1 LYTSIGFRVELT
13 QLMAEEISMTVDI
26 EEFEK
31 RMQGFEC
38 CCSSSNKSGGNSGKE
53 KRLVADQT
61 LALVNAGVAATDDSA
76 QHFTEELIGCK
87 ASALFIGRGTKL
99 NLQNLKLS
107 KKLITSPLT
116 MGLLLLF
123 SIVHS
128 TSTIPLPRHR
138 SSLSSAFTIF
148 TIVCIY
154 YFAALLLLTH
164 SLSIN
169 HVL

>member
-1 LYTSIGFRVELT
+1 MANTFPEQQARITAIVKDEEESFSKTLDKGLLKFQDLASKVGDDKVFSLEDANLLYTSIGFRVELT

-76 QHFTEELIGCK
+76 QHFTEELTGCK
-87 ASALFIGRGTKL
+87 
-99 NLQNLKLS
+99 
-107 KKLITSPLT
+107 P
-116 MGLLLLF
+116 
-123 SIVHS
+123 
-128 TSTIPLPRHR
+128 
-138 SSLSSAFTIF
+138 
-148 TIVCIY
+148 
-154 YFAALLLLTH
+154 
-164 SLSIN
+164 
-169 HVL
+169 